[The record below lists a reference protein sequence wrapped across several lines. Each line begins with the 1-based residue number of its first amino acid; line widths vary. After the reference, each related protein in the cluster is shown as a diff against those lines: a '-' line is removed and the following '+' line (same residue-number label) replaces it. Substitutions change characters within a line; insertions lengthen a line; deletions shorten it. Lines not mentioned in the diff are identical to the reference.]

1 MVADGGAGGPG
12 RSRVSGSPRY
22 LWFAPHA
29 GLWPSFR
36 MEHRLADALARA
48 GRDVTMVH
56 CDGVLD
62 SYCPVMAADRL
73 SVSSPRS
80 AKRQSCTD
88 CRHNASIATERGSY
102 GVTTLDAYVTP
113 SVRSSAAALMR
124 DVTPDAWQDVEVD
137 GLPVGRYAAYL
148 SMLHHKLPDVTSSE
162 AAWAEYLSD
171 VRNAMHVALAMPALL
186 DDTEPTHA
194 VVYNPLY
201 PTTRMFAEQ
210 ALRRGVQL
218 VGVHAGSF
226 IPARYETVGIYQ
238 HFSAS
243 QTLVDS
249 PTIRESL
256 AIPCTPAEI
265 DAVGRQ
271 LREQIAGTDPWV
283 YSSAPRRES
292 PQALR
297 ERLGLRPEAPVVVAL
312 LSSPD
317 ETRSSM
323 LVGVEY
329 ERDPEGGYSDISEFI
344 GSIRRL
350 AEAQPQLDVVLRL
363 HPRLTPNKRESV
375 SSPDL
380 VSILAALADL
390 PPNAHVNSPGD
401 GVSLYDLIGIA
412 SAALNQSS
420 SSGLEFMALGLPVV
434 SYDPVRQNAY
444 PPEFGR
450 CVARHD
456 DAALADAVLDAV
468 ASGANVEDSVR
479 VFRWYATVHLR
490 DLLHLSDLVGGRGG
504 PPSSVPA
511 TAPVGLGGGAAA
523 SAIRRVVPESIRER
537 GARSMARR
545 SRAATIPPPSEEAGW
560 RDEWLLRLDATRGS
574 DPVWTPPITV
584 RGEPDPSSEIERIGA
599 VVAELRALLGFPPG
613 D

>member
-1 MVADGGAGGPG
+1 
-12 RSRVSGSPRY
+12 
-22 LWFAPHA
+22 
-29 GLWPSFR
+29 

-62 SYCPVMAADRL
+62 SYCPVMSAERL
-73 SVSSPRS
+73 NVTSPRS
-80 AKRQSCTD
+80 AKRQSCID
-88 CRHNASIATERGSY
+88 CRHNASITAERGAYS
-102 GVTTLDAYVTP
+102 VTWLDGYVTP
-113 SVRSSAAALMR
+113 SVRTAAEALMQ
-124 DVTPDAWQDVEVD
+124 DVTPETWQDVEVD

-171 VRNAMHVALAMPALL
+171 LRNAMHVALAMPAIL

-210 ALRRGVQL
+210 AIRRGIQL

-238 HFSAS
+238 HYSAS

-249 PTIRESL
+249 PTILESL
-256 AIPCTPAEI
+256 TIPCTPVEVA
-265 DAVGRQ
+265 AVERQ
-271 LREQIAGTDPWV
+271 LRAQMAGTDPWV
-283 YSSAPRRES
+283 YSSAPLREA
-292 PQALR
+292 PEVLR
-297 ERLGLRPEAPVVVAL
+297 ERLGLRPQAPVVVAL

-329 ERDPEGGYSDISEFI
+329 ERDPENGYSDISEFI
-344 GSIRRL
+344 GAIRRL
-350 AEAQPQLDVVLRL
+350 AEAQPQFDVVLRL

-375 SSPDL
+375 TSPDL
-380 VSILAALADL
+380 VSILDALADL
-390 PPNAHVNSPGD
+390 PPNAHVNVPGD

-412 SAALNQSS
+412 SAAVNQSS

-444 PPEFGR
+444 PPSFGP
-450 CVARHD
+450 CVPRHD
-456 DAALADAVLDAV
+456 DAALVGAVL
-468 ASGANVEDSVR
+468 GALADGPRLEHSVR

-490 DLLHLSDLVGGRGG
+490 DLLHLSDLVGGQRGA
-504 PPSSVPA
+504 PDAAPVPT

-537 GARSMARR
+537 GARSVARR
-545 SRAATIPPPSEEAGW
+545 SRAATIPPPSDEAAW
-560 RDEWLLRLDATRGS
+560 REEWLLRLDAIHGT
-574 DPVWTPPITV
+574 DAVWTPPIIV
-584 RGEPDPSSEIERIGA
+584 RGEPDPERETEHIRAA
-599 VVAELRALLGFPPG
+599 VSDLRTMLGLPQ